1 LAWPRTWVACC
12 SLLLQPLHHLAVF
25 YHKLTIC
32 NVQEDGEA
40 RPALECFI
48 TLATRTHNMQ
58 HLAFNRRKVHT
69 AMKKLRIIVTMV
81 WRGVTEN
88 GP

>member
-1 LAWPRTWVACC
+1 
-12 SLLLQPLHHLAVF
+12 
-25 YHKLTIC
+25 
-32 NVQEDGEA
+32 VQEDGEA